1 MPDIIPA
8 LSQRRARRAYDPRP
22 LLPDEE
28 HALWYAVSVAPSHG
42 NTQPTRILVARSPEK
57 REALVAAL
65 SDGNRHWAQAAPLL
79 AALTAQP
86 AHDTVQKNRDGSE
99 REMWTF
105 HAGIAAGNLMTQATA
120 MGIIAHPLAGFDEQS
135 VRDVFGAPEE
145 LRVLA
150 VFAIGRPGPV
160 ESLPEDL
167 QRKEV
172 APQVRLPLERI
183 VAEDRWHNGLAE
195 PARDLSRRDRG

>member
-1 MPDIIPA
+1 MPEIIPA

-28 HALWYAVSVAPSHG
+28 QALWYAVSVAPSHG

-99 REMWTF
+99 RELWPF

-120 MGIIAHPLAGFDEQS
+120 MGIVAHPLAGFDEQS

-150 VFAIGRPGPV
+150 VFAIGRPGAI

-183 VAEDRWHNGLAE
+183 VAEDRWHSGLE
-195 PARDLSRRDRG
+195 ESARDLSRRDRG

>member
-28 HALWYAVSVAPSHG
+28 EALWYAVSVAPSHG

-86 AHDTVQKNRDGSE
+86 AHDNIPRNRDGSE
-99 REMWTF
+99 RELWRF

-120 MGIIAHPLAGFDEQS
+120 MGIVAHPMAGFDEQS
-135 VRDVFGAPEE
+135 VRQAFDAPEE
-145 LRVLA
+145 LRVLV
-150 VFAIGRPGPV
+150 VFAIGRPGAV
-160 ESLPEDL
+160 ESLPDDL
-167 QRKEV
+167 QRKES

-183 VAEDRWHNGLAE
+183 VAEDRWNTGLE
-195 PARDLSRRDRG
+195 ESARDLARRHRP